1 MPITKAADEQ
11 AEKLLIQW
19 AAWKVGAGQARGW
32 GGVHEHDRI
41 GSMRQAGE
49 HGNPIEAE
57 AIRDQLGEREAV
69 LIDDL
74 LRDHDPDQR
83 RAILYR
89 FCGIPKMAGPRV
101 VWSGY
106 ATLQAIALSLGISVA
121 TAQRRVTKGKTDLL
135 LQLQIARRVRAG
147 TTKGC

>member
-1 MPITKAADEQ
+1 MLTNQADEL
-11 AEKLLIQW
+11 AERLLLMW

-41 GSMRQAGE
+41 GARGDGS
-49 HGNPIEAE
+49 HSNPIEAE

-83 RAILYR
+83 RALLYR
-89 FCGIPKMAGPRV
+89 FCGVPTLQGPRV
-101 VWSGY
+101 IWSGY
-106 ATLQAIALSLGISVA
+106 STLRAIADALGISVP
-121 TAQRRVTKGKTDLL
+121 TAHRRVLAGKQKLL
-135 LQLQIARRVRAG
+135 LQLEVARKIRAG
-147 TTKGC
+147 TAKGS